1 MHSIHALTGANMSL
15 LTVKQLSIAF
25 KTRDGISQAVK
36 DVSFTVDKGETL
48 GIVGESGSGKSVCC
62 YSLLGLI
69 PMPPGEIQSGSA
81 LFDGI
86 DLLQASEPTMRQI
99 RGKRISMIFQ
109 DPMTSLNPYMRI
121 GQQIIE
127 PLLLHCNTSPAAAKE
142 KAIALL
148 DEVGI
153 SDASNRYE
161 QYPHEF
167 SGGMRQRVMIAMAL
181 ITEPDLLIADE
192 PTTALDVTI
201 QAQILELIRELQQRR
216 NIAVIFISHDLDVI
230 KRMADRTIV
239 MERGLI
245 VEQGDTKELFRAPS
259 KAYTQQLI
267 ASIPTSA
274 KPQRYRYDNSANHS
288 PNSPPNNLANN
299 TDNNEAKADFLNLD
313 NIRISYATAKQRFT
327 AVDDVSLSV
336 RRGEILGLVG
346 ESGCGKTTLSQSIVR
361 LVDIE
366 NGEIRL
372 QQQPLHNLTGNA
384 LKATRKD
391 IQMIF
396 QDPYASLNPRMTVFN
411 TLAEPLKLHGI
422 SQGVDDTRA
431 KVLALMQDV
440 GLEARWANK
449 YPHEFSGGQRQRI
462 AIARALAVEPKLIIA
477 DEPVSALDVT
487 IQAQILSLLL
497 ELCQQRQLTMIFIS
511 HDLAVVRYIADRTA
525 VMNKG
530 KIVEIDDTET
540 LYLSPSD
547 PYTKSLLAA
556 RA

>member
-1 MHSIHALTGANMSL
+1 MSL
-15 LTVKQLSIAF
+15 LTVSHLSIDF
-25 KTRDGISQAVK
+25 TTRDGTVSAVS
-36 DVSFTVDKGETL
+36 DVSFTVDPGETL
-48 GIVGESGSGKSVCC
+48 GIVGESGSGKSVSC

-69 PMPPGEIQSGSA
+69 PMPPGHIKNGA
-81 LFDGI
+81 AMFDGI
-86 DLLQASEPTMRQI
+86 DLLQANEKTMRQI

-109 DPMTSLNPYMRI
+109 DPMTSLNPYMRV

-127 PLLLHCNTSPAAAKE
+127 PLLQHSNISKAAAKE

-148 DEVGI
+148 EEVGI
-153 SDASNRYE
+153 SDAANRY
-161 QYPHEF
+161 QQFPHEF
-167 SGGMRQRVMIAMAL
+167 SGGMRQRVVIAMAL
-181 ITEPDLLIADE
+181 ITEPELLIADE

-201 QAQILELIRELQQRR
+201 QAQILELIQELQQRR

-239 MERGLI
+239 MEKGQI
-245 VEQGDTKELFRAPS
+245 VEQGNTQAIFDAPTQR
-259 KAYTQQLI
+259 YTQKLI
-267 ASIPTSA
+267 ASIPNSA
-274 KPQRYRYDNSANHS
+274 KPEAYRFTGDQDSQFLS
-288 PNSPPNNLANN
+288 LNN
-299 TDNNEAKADFLNLD
+299 
-313 NIRISYATAKQRFT
+313 ISISYGSKKNAFK
-327 AVDDVSLSV
+327 AVDNVSLTV
-336 RRGEILGLVG
+336 KQGEILGLVG
-346 ESGCGKTTLSQSIVR
+346 ESGCGKTSLSHSIVR
-361 LVDIE
+361 LVDIQQ
-366 NGEIRL
+366 GQICL
-372 QQQPLHNLTGNA
+372 QQNTSSSVSLAHLKGPA

-411 TLAEPLKLHGI
+411 TLAEPLRLHGI
-422 SQGVDDTRA
+422 ASAGDDLKSR
-431 KVLALMQDV
+431 VLTLMQDV

-497 ELCQQRQLTMIFIS
+497 KLCQERQLTMIFIS

-530 KIVEIDDTET
+530 KIVEINDTESV
-540 LYLSPSD
+540 YQNPSD

-556 RA
+556 RV

>member
-1 MHSIHALTGANMSL
+1 MSL
-15 LTVKQLSIAF
+15 LTVSHLSIDF
-25 KTRDGISQAVK
+25 TTRDGTVSAVR
-36 DVSFTVDKGETL
+36 DVSFTVDPGETL
-48 GIVGESGSGKSVCC
+48 GIVGESGSGKSVSC
-62 YSLLGLI
+62 YSLLSLI
-69 PMPPGEIQSGSA
+69 PMPPGHIKNGSA
-81 LFDGI
+81 IFDGI
-86 DLLQASEPTMRQI
+86 DLLQANEKTMRQI

-109 DPMTSLNPYMRI
+109 DPMTSLNPYMRV

-127 PLLLHCNTSPAAAKE
+127 PLLQHSNMSKTAAKE

-148 DEVGI
+148 EEVGI
-153 SDASNRYE
+153 SDAANRFQ

-167 SGGMRQRVMIAMAL
+167 SGGMRQRVVIAMAL
-181 ITEPDLLIADE
+181 ITEPELLIADE

-201 QAQILELIRELQQRR
+201 QAQILELIHELQQRR

-239 MERGLI
+239 MEKGHI
-245 VEQGDTKELFRAPS
+245 VEQGNTQAIFDAPTQ
-259 KAYTQQLI
+259 AYTQKLI
-267 ASIPTSA
+267 ASIPNSA
-274 KPQRYRYDNSANHS
+274 KP
-288 PNSPPNNLANN
+288 
-299 TDNNEAKADFLNLD
+299 EA
-313 NIRISYATAKQRFT
+313 YRFT
-327 AVDDVSLSV
+327 GDQDSHFLTLNNISIAYGNKKNRFKAVDNVSLTV
-336 RRGEILGLVG
+336 KQGEILGLVG
-346 ESGCGKTTLSQSIVR
+346 ESGCGKTSLSHSIVR
-361 LVDIE
+361 LVDIQQ
-366 NGEIRL
+366 GEICL
-372 QQQPLHNLTGNA
+372 QQDALEKLSIAELKGKA

-411 TLAEPLKLHGI
+411 TLAEPLRLHGLASNAEDI
-422 SQGVDDTRA
+422 KN
-431 KVLALMQDV
+431 KVLTLMQDV

-497 ELCQQRQLTMIFIS
+497 KLCQERQLTMIFIS

-525 VMNKG
+525 VMNQG
-530 KIVEIDDTET
+530 KIVEINDTESV
-540 LYLSPSD
+540 YQNPSD

-556 RA
+556 RV

>member
-1 MHSIHALTGANMSL
+1 
-15 LTVKQLSIAF
+15 
-25 KTRDGISQAVK
+25 AVN
-36 DVSFTVDKGETL
+36 DISFTVAKGETL
-48 GIVGESGSGKSVCC
+48 GIVGESGSGKSVSC

-69 PMPPGEIQSGSA
+69 SMPPGQIKNGSA

-86 DLLQASEPTMRQI
+86 DLLQANEKTMRQI

-109 DPMTSLNPYMRI
+109 DPMTSLNPYMRV

-127 PLLLHCNTSPAAAKE
+127 PLLQHNKITKQAAK
-142 KAIALL
+142 
-148 DEVGI
+148 
-153 SDASNRYE
+153 DAANRYQ

-167 SGGMRQRVMIAMAL
+167 SGGMRQRVVIAMAL
-181 ITEPDLLIADE
+181 VTEPDLLIADE

-201 QAQILELIRELQQRR
+201 QAQILELIHQLQQRR

-239 MERGLI
+239 MEKGRI
-245 VEQGDTKELFRAPS
+245 VEQGNTQDIFYSPTQSYTK
-259 KAYTQQLI
+259 KLI
-267 ASIPTSA
+267 ASIPSCA
-274 KPQRYRYDNSANHS
+274 KPENYRFTGDKDSR
-288 PNSPPNNLANN
+288 
-299 TDNNEAKADFLNLD
+299 FLELND
-313 NIRISYATAKQRFT
+313 ISISYSNKKNAFK
-327 AVDDVSLSV
+327 AVDNVSLTV
-336 RRGEILGLVG
+336 KQGEILGLVG
-346 ESGCGKTTLSQSIVR
+346 ESGCGKTSLSHSIVR
-361 LVDIE
+361 LVDIQQ
-366 NGEIRL
+366 GQICL
-372 QQQPLHNLTGNA
+372 QQNPLETLQGSA

-411 TLAEPLKLHGI
+411 TLAEPLRLHGI
-422 SQGVDDTRA
+422 ASDANELNNQ
-431 KVLALMQDV
+431 VLSLMQDV
-440 GLEARWANK
+440 GLEASWANK

-462 AIARALAVEPKLIIA
+462 AIARALAVEPQLIIA

-497 ELCQQRQLTMIFIS
+497 ELCQRRHLTMIFIS

-530 KIVEIDDTET
+530 KIVEINDTET
-540 LYLSPSD
+540 VYQNPSD

-556 RA
+556 RV

>member
-1 MHSIHALTGANMSL
+1 MSL
-15 LTVKQLSIAF
+15 LSVNHLSIDF
-25 KTRDGISQAVK
+25 TTRDGTVTAVS

-48 GIVGESGSGKSVCC
+48 GIVGESGSGKSVSC

-69 PMPPGEIQSGSA
+69 PMPPGHIKNGTA
-81 LFDGI
+81 IFDGI
-86 DLLQASEPTMRQI
+86 DLLQANEKTMRQI

-109 DPMTSLNPYMRI
+109 DPMTSLNPYMRV

-127 PLLLHCNTSPAAAKE
+127 PLLQHSTISKNAAKE

-148 DEVGI
+148 EEVGI
-153 SDASNRYE
+153 SDAAHRFQ

-167 SGGMRQRVMIAMAL
+167 SGGMRQRVVIAMAL
-181 ITEPDLLIADE
+181 ITEPELLIADE

-201 QAQILELIRELQQRR
+201 QAQILELIHELQQRR

-239 MERGLI
+239 MEKGHI
-245 VEQGDTKELFRAPS
+245 VEQGNTQAIFDTPTQS
-259 KAYTQQLI
+259 YTQKLL
-267 ASIPTSA
+267 ASIPNSA
-274 KPQRYRYDNSANHS
+274 KP
-288 PNSPPNNLANN
+288 
-299 TDNNEAKADFLNLD
+299 EA
-313 NIRISYATAKQRFT
+313 YRFT
-327 AVDDVSLSV
+327 GDPDSRFLTLNNISIAYGKKKNAFKAVDNVSLTV
-336 RRGEILGLVG
+336 KQGEVLGLVG
-346 ESGCGKTTLSQSIVR
+346 ESGCGKTSLSHSIVR
-361 LVDIE
+361 LVDIQQ
-366 NGEIRL
+366 GQICL
-372 QQQPLHNLTGNA
+372 QKNALEKLSLEELKGKA

-411 TLAEPLKLHGI
+411 TLAEPLRLHGI
-422 SQGVDDTRA
+422 ANNTDDLKN
-431 KVLALMQDV
+431 KVLTLMQDV

-497 ELCQQRQLTMIFIS
+497 KLCQERQLTMIFIS

-525 VMNKG
+525 VMNQG
-530 KIVEIDDTET
+530 KIVEINDTESV
-540 LYLSPSD
+540 YQNPSD

-556 RA
+556 RV

>member
-1 MHSIHALTGANMSL
+1 MSL
-15 LTVKQLSIAF
+15 LSVNNLAIDFT
-25 KTRDGISQAVK
+25 TRDGTVSAVS
-36 DVSFTVDKGETL
+36 DISFTVDKGETL
-48 GIVGESGSGKSVCC
+48 GIVGESGSGKSVSC

-69 PMPPGEIQSGSA
+69 PMPPGHIKNGSA

-86 DLLQASEPTMRQI
+86 DLLQANEKTMRQI

-109 DPMTSLNPYMRI
+109 DPMTSLNPYMRV

-127 PLLLHCNTSPAAAKE
+127 PLLQHNKITQQAAKE

-148 DEVGI
+148 KEVGI
-153 SDASNRYE
+153 SDAANRYQ

-167 SGGMRQRVMIAMAL
+167 SGGMRQRVVIAMAL

-201 QAQILELIRELQQRR
+201 QAQILELIHQLQQRR

-239 MERGLI
+239 MEKGFI
-245 VEQGDTKELFRAPS
+245 VEQGNTQDIFYSPTQSYTK
-259 KAYTQQLI
+259 KLI
-267 ASIPTSA
+267 ASIPSCA
-274 KPQRYRYDNSANHS
+274 KPENYRFTGDKDSR
-288 PNSPPNNLANN
+288 
-299 TDNNEAKADFLNLD
+299 FLELND
-313 NIRISYATAKQRFT
+313 ISISYGNKNNAFK
-327 AVDDVSLSV
+327 AVDNVSLTV
-336 RRGEILGLVG
+336 KQGEILGLVG
-346 ESGCGKTTLSQSIVR
+346 ESGCGKTSLSHSIVR
-361 LVDIE
+361 LVDIQQ
-366 NGEIRL
+366 GQICL
-372 QQQPLHNLTGNA
+372 QQNPLETLQGSA

-411 TLAEPLKLHGI
+411 TLAEPLRLHGI
-422 SQGVDDTRA
+422 ASDA
-431 KVLALMQDV
+431 NELNSKVLSLMQDV
-440 GLEARWANK
+440 GLEASWANK

-462 AIARALAVEPKLIIA
+462 AIARALAVEPQLIIA

-525 VMNKG
+525 VMNQG
-530 KIVEIDDTET
+530 KIVEINDTET
-540 LYLSPSD
+540 VYQNPSD

-556 RA
+556 RV

>member
-1 MHSIHALTGANMSL
+1 MSL
-15 LTVKQLSIAF
+15 LTVNHLSIDF
-25 KTRDGISQAVK
+25 TTRDGTVSAVS

-48 GIVGESGSGKSVCC
+48 GIVGESGSGKSVSC

-69 PMPPGEIQSGSA
+69 PMPPGHIKNGTA
-81 LFDGI
+81 IFDGI
-86 DLLQASEPTMRQI
+86 DLLQANEKTMRKI

-109 DPMTSLNPYMRI
+109 DPMTSLNPYMRV

-127 PLLLHCNTSPAAAKE
+127 PLLQHSNMSKTAAKE

-148 DEVGI
+148 EEVGI
-153 SDASNRYE
+153 SDAANRFQ

-167 SGGMRQRVMIAMAL
+167 SGGMRQRVVIAMAL
-181 ITEPDLLIADE
+181 ITEPELLIADE

-201 QAQILELIRELQQRR
+201 QAQILELIHELQQRR

-239 MERGLI
+239 MEKGHI
-245 VEQGDTKELFRAPS
+245 VEQGNTQAIFVAPTQ
-259 KAYTQQLI
+259 AYTQKLI
-267 ASIPTSA
+267 ASIPNSA
-274 KPQRYRYDNSANHS
+274 KP
-288 PNSPPNNLANN
+288 
-299 TDNNEAKADFLNLD
+299 EA
-313 NIRISYATAKQRFT
+313 YRFT
-327 AVDDVSLSV
+327 GDQDSHFLTLNNISIAYGNKKNRFKAVDNVSLTV
-336 RRGEILGLVG
+336 KQGEILGLVG
-346 ESGCGKTTLSQSIVR
+346 ESGCGKTSLSHSIVR
-361 LVDIE
+361 LVDIQQ
-366 NGEIRL
+366 GEICL
-372 QQQPLHNLTGNA
+372 QQDALEKLSIAELKGKA

-411 TLAEPLKLHGI
+411 TLAEPLRLHGLASNAEDI
-422 SQGVDDTRA
+422 KN
-431 KVLALMQDV
+431 KVLTLMQDV

-497 ELCQQRQLTMIFIS
+497 KLCQERQLTMIFIS

-525 VMNKG
+525 VMNQG
-530 KIVEIDDTET
+530 KIVEINDTESV
-540 LYLSPSD
+540 YQNPSD

-556 RA
+556 RV

>member
-1 MHSIHALTGANMSL
+1 MSL
-15 LTVKQLSIAF
+15 LDVNQLSIAF
-25 KTRDGISQAVK
+25 HTRDGTVNAVQN
-36 DVSFTVDKGETL
+36 VSFSVDKGETL
-48 GIVGESGSGKSVCC
+48 GIVGESGSGKSVTC

-69 PMPPGEIQSGSA
+69 PMPPGEVVNGTA
-81 LFDGI
+81 VFDGQ
-86 DLLQASEPTMRQI
+86 DLLQTSESTMRKI

-127 PLLLHCNTSPAAAKE
+127 PLLLHSEISKAQARQ

-148 DEVGI
+148 EEVGI
-153 SDASNRYE
+153 SDAAARFE

-167 SGGMRQRVMIAMAL
+167 SGGMRQRVVIAMAL

-230 KRMADRTIV
+230 KRIATRTIV
-239 MERGLI
+239 MEKGCI
-245 VEQGDTKELFRAPS
+245 VEQGDTATLFANPQEDYTRA
-259 KAYTQQLI
+259 LL
-267 ASIPTSA
+267 ASIPTTA
-274 KPQRYRYDNSANHS
+274 KPAEFAYDSAEGEQ
-288 PNSPPNNLANN
+288 
-299 TDNNEAKADFLNLD
+299 TFL
-313 NIRISYATAKQRFT
+313 S
-327 AVDDVSLSV
+327 VDDVRVSFAKGKERFVAVNDVSLQV
-336 RRGEILGLVG
+336 RRGEVLGLVG

-361 LVDIE
+361 LVNIE
-366 NGEIRL
+366 SGGITLRSSEQKPL
-372 QQQPLHNLTGNA
+372 PLHQLQGDA

-411 TLAEPLKLHGI
+411 TLAEPIKLHGI
-422 SQGVDDTRA
+422 CHSAEDIRA
-431 KVLALMQDV
+431 RVLALMDDV
-440 GLEARWANK
+440 GLERRWANK

-487 IQAQILSLLL
+487 IQAQILHLLL
-497 ELCQQRQLTMIFIS
+497 ELCQRHRLTMIFIS
-511 HDLAVVRYIADRTA
+511 HDLAVVRYIADRTV
-525 VMNKG
+525 VMNQG
-530 KIVEIDDTET
+530 EIVEINDTET
-540 LYLSPSD
+540 LYHAPQAD
-547 PYTKSLLAA
+547 YTRKLLDA

>member
-1 MHSIHALTGANMSL
+1 MSL
-15 LTVKQLSIAF
+15 LTVSHLSIDF
-25 KTRDGISQAVK
+25 TTRDGTVSAVS
-36 DVSFTVDKGETL
+36 DVSFTVDPGETL
-48 GIVGESGSGKSVCC
+48 GIVGESGSGKSVSC

-69 PMPPGEIQSGSA
+69 PMPPGHIKNGSA
-81 LFDGI
+81 VFDGI
-86 DLLQASEPTMRQI
+86 DLLQANEKTMRQI

-109 DPMTSLNPYMRI
+109 DPMTSLNPYMRV

-127 PLLLHCNTSPAAAKE
+127 PLLQHSNISKAAAKE

-148 DEVGI
+148 EEVGI
-153 SDASNRYE
+153 SDAANRY
-161 QYPHEF
+161 QQFPHEF
-167 SGGMRQRVMIAMAL
+167 SGGMRQRVVIAMAL
-181 ITEPDLLIADE
+181 ITEPELLIADE

-201 QAQILELIRELQQRR
+201 QAQILELIQELQQRR

-239 MERGLI
+239 MEKGQI
-245 VEQGDTKELFRAPS
+245 VEQGNTQAIFDAPTQR
-259 KAYTQQLI
+259 YTQKLI
-267 ASIPTSA
+267 ASIPNSA
-274 KPQRYRYDNSANHS
+274 KPEAYRFTGDQDSQFLS
-288 PNSPPNNLANN
+288 LNN
-299 TDNNEAKADFLNLD
+299 
-313 NIRISYATAKQRFT
+313 ISISYGSKKNAFK
-327 AVDDVSLSV
+327 AVDNVSLTV
-336 RRGEILGLVG
+336 KQGEVLGLVG
-346 ESGCGKTTLSQSIVR
+346 ESGCGKTSLSHSIVR
-361 LVDIE
+361 LVDIQQ
-366 NGEIRL
+366 GQICL
-372 QQQPLHNLTGNA
+372 QQNTSEPVSLAHLKGQA

-411 TLAEPLKLHGI
+411 TLAEPLRLHGI
-422 SQGVDDTRA
+422 ASAGDDLKS
-431 KVLALMQDV
+431 KVLTLMQDV

-497 ELCQQRQLTMIFIS
+497 KLCQERQLTMIFIS

-530 KIVEIDDTET
+530 KIVEINDTESV
-540 LYLSPSD
+540 YQNPSD

-556 RA
+556 RV

>member
-1 MHSIHALTGANMSL
+1 MSL
-15 LTVKQLSIAF
+15 LTVSHLSIDF
-25 KTRDGISQAVK
+25 TTRDGTVSAVS
-36 DVSFTVDKGETL
+36 DVSFTVDPGETL
-48 GIVGESGSGKSVCC
+48 GIVGESGSGKSVSC

-69 PMPPGEIQSGSA
+69 PMPPGHIKNGSA
-81 LFDGI
+81 IFDGI
-86 DLLQASEPTMRQI
+86 DLLQANEKTMRQI

-109 DPMTSLNPYMRI
+109 DPMTSLNPYMRV

-127 PLLLHCNTSPAAAKE
+127 PLLQHSNISKAAAKE

-148 DEVGI
+148 EEVGI
-153 SDASNRYE
+153 SDAANRY
-161 QYPHEF
+161 QQFPHEF
-167 SGGMRQRVMIAMAL
+167 SGGMRQRVVIAMAL
-181 ITEPDLLIADE
+181 ITEPELLIADE

-201 QAQILELIRELQQRR
+201 QAQILELIQELQQRR

-239 MERGLI
+239 MEKGQI
-245 VEQGDTKELFRAPS
+245 VEQGNTQAIFDAPTQR
-259 KAYTQQLI
+259 YTQKLI
-267 ASIPTSA
+267 ASIPNSA
-274 KPQRYRYDNSANHS
+274 KPEAYRFTGDQDSQFLS
-288 PNSPPNNLANN
+288 LNN
-299 TDNNEAKADFLNLD
+299 
-313 NIRISYATAKQRFT
+313 ISISYGSKKNRFK
-327 AVDDVSLSV
+327 AVDNVSLTV
-336 RRGEILGLVG
+336 KRGEILGLVG
-346 ESGCGKTTLSQSIVR
+346 ESGCGKTSLSHSIVR
-361 LVDIE
+361 LVDIQQ
-366 NGEIRL
+366 GQICL
-372 QQQPLHNLTGNA
+372 QQNTSESVSLAHLKGQA

-411 TLAEPLKLHGI
+411 TLAEPLRLHGI
-422 SQGVDDTRA
+422 ASSGDDLKSR
-431 KVLALMQDV
+431 VLTLMQDV

-497 ELCQQRQLTMIFIS
+497 KLCQERQLTMIFIS

-530 KIVEIDDTET
+530 KIVEINDTESV
-540 LYLSPSD
+540 YQNPSD

-556 RA
+556 RV